1 MKHLFLTSILFLT
14 SLLVT
19 AQESFNGMWLNEG
32 SDYIKTILASEYEVL
47 SVCNTSFEEYKVLN
61 EVILEEGTTSFL
73 TNLYNKENGYKV
85 TIEYTLISTDT
96 ISTTYSGDL
105 EGTYILTRLYQ
116 SIMPRQQGSCANL
129 IGQWPLLF
137 ISSKIK
143 KHLFNILCQVLH
155 LHFNL

>member
-1 MKHLFLTSILFLT
+1 MKNLFFTSILFLT

-32 SDYIKTILASEYEVL
+32 SDHIKTILASEYEVL

-85 TIEYTLISTDT
+85 NIEYTLISKDS
-96 ISTTYSGDL
+96 ISTTYSGD
-105 EGTYILTRLYQ
+105 EDGTYILTRLY
-116 SIMPRQQGSCANL
+116 
-129 IGQWPLLF
+129 
-137 ISSKIK
+137 
-143 KHLFNILCQVLH
+143 
-155 LHFNL
+155 

>member
-1 MKHLFLTSILFLT
+1 MTINNQIQFYETFIFYLNLILT
-14 SLLVT
+14 SLSVT

-61 EVILEEGTTSFL
+61 EVILEDGTTSFL

-85 TIEYTLISTDT
+85 NIEYTLISTDT

-105 EGTYILTRLYQ
+105 EGTYILTRLY
-116 SIMPRQQGSCANL
+116 
-129 IGQWPLLF
+129 
-137 ISSKIK
+137 
-143 KHLFNILCQVLH
+143 
-155 LHFNL
+155 

>member
-47 SVCNTSFEEYKVLN
+47 SVCNTSFEEYKVLT

-85 TIEYTLISTDT
+85 SIEYTLISTDT

-105 EGTYILTRLYQ
+105 EGTYILTRLY
-116 SIMPRQQGSCANL
+116 
-129 IGQWPLLF
+129 
-137 ISSKIK
+137 
-143 KHLFNILCQVLH
+143 
-155 LHFNL
+155 

>member
-1 MKHLFLTSILFLT
+1 MTINNQIKFYETFIFNLYFILT

-85 TIEYTLISTDT
+85 NIEYTLISPDT

-105 EGTYILTRLYQ
+105 EGTYILTRLY
-116 SIMPRQQGSCANL
+116 
-129 IGQWPLLF
+129 
-137 ISSKIK
+137 
-143 KHLFNILCQVLH
+143 
-155 LHFNL
+155 